1 MEQNILTAVFLP
13 LALAFIMLGMGLS
26 LTLDDFKRI
35 FVYPK
40 GMIVGLCA
48 QLIVLP
54 LIGFLL
60 IIAFGVTGT
69 MAVGIMILA
78 ACPGGPTSNL
88 ITHLAKGDI
97 ALSISLTS
105 VSSVITVVTIPII
118 VNYSILYFGEEGS
131 VTLPVLQTIGQIMGV
146 TIIPVAIGM
155 IIRKLRP
162 QLSIAA
168 ERPFKTASA
177 IFFSLILLA
186 AIFKE
191 RENVITYFILVG
203 PITTLLNIATMSAAF
218 VLAKLF
224 LLPVRQQ
231 IAISIEGG
239 IQNGT
244 LGIMIAATLLNNS
257 AMTIPIVIY
266 SLVMFITAIGVIFV
280 GNRLV
285 KG

>member
-48 QLIVLP
+48 QLMVLP

-105 VSSVITVVTIPII
+105 ISSVLTVVTIPII

-146 TIIPVAIGM
+146 TLIPVAIGM
-155 IIRKLRP
+155 SIRKLRP
-162 QLSIAA
+162 QLSFAA
-168 ERPFKTASA
+168 ERPFKIASG
-177 IFFSLILLA
+177 IFFTLILLA

-191 RENVITYFILVG
+191 RENIVSYFMLVG
-203 PITTLLNIATMSAAF
+203 PITTLLNLATMGVAII
-218 VLAKLF
+218 LAKLF
-224 LLPVRQQ
+224 LLPVNQQ

-266 SLVMFITAIGVIFV
+266 SLIMFITAIGVIFV

-285 KG
+285 KD